1 MHSLM
6 SPSKFQAFIILC
18 NLSGLLGSNWLFMIH
33 IENETSV
40 TEMDKRR
47 LSVTSEASFPLSNTL

>member
-6 SPSKFQAFIILC
+6 SPSKFQAFIILG